1 MFCSLKQFRNETTKM
16 PAFGN
21 AHRYAVLA
29 FCYEQNKTF
38 VQFNKIVAAKEKFQ
52 IAGSYTMIRGRSTD
66 LLNC

>member
-1 MFCSLKQFRNETTKM
+1 M

-38 VQFNKIVAAKEKFQ
+38 VQFNEIVAAKEKFQ